1 MYVLALAIVALGIAY
16 IGARRD
22 GASAEESERA
32 KGRVAVIAERARAV
46 LVRNRSDLL
55 TDLHGLALS
64 SLREFQ
70 GGVTAPAARVEMVN
84 AAGQL
89 VADTRSWTPPREAA
103 DRPAL
108 RQALGAVAGSQT
120 TLERPRGV
128 IRQTSRPIRVE
139 GSVVAAVRLTE
150 GPGYSRREASR
161 TRRRV
166 DALSRRAERKV
177 VSSEGK
183 LRLQL
188 AALAS
193 AAVDDATSGTELG
206 RIEIVDSRRTLLAR
220 SGRPVAE
227 PEPSPIA
234 GDDLTEAMTTS
245 RPIQRYVKAD
255 AESVRRTTAS
265 IISGR
270 SVVGAVRLTETD
282 EMIAARIDAAGG
294 WLQRDVMLIIGAVL
308 LMGLVVVVV
317 LARAIAAPM
326 RSLEEVV
333 RRVSTGDLA
342 ARAPAVGSREQ
353 RVLAHAFND
362 MASQLERLLGSQ
374 QAFVAN
380 ASHELR
386 TPLSGLRLRLE
397 LLRRRVHQHPQAVND
412 AEHALAEVDRLSGIV
427 DELLVLSQAG
437 ERTAES
443 APIELRDVARAAAE
457 RWRPAAQ
464 SGGIALVDESC
475 EAGCAVKCAVA
486 DLDRILDVLI
496 ENALQY
502 SPAGSSV
509 TIRTSE
515 DGVQV
520 LDHGPGLA
528 AGEDE
533 LVFERFR
540 RGRAGRSGPPGSGL
554 GLAIARELAQACGGR
569 VAIANRP
576 EGGATASLD
585 FSALREPVEAQ
596 SDFTLA

>member
-1 MYVLALAIVALGIAY
+1 MYVLALAIVTLGIAY
-16 IGARRD
+16 IGARQD

-55 TDLHGLALS
+55 TELHGLALS
-64 SLREFQ
+64 SLRQ
-70 GGVTAPAARVEMVN
+70 PRGGLTFRTARVEMVN

-89 VADTRSWTPPREAA
+89 VADTQRSTPPKEVA
-103 DRPAL
+103 DRPGLRRAL
-108 RQALGAVAGSQT
+108 RTDTGSQRV
-120 TLERPRGV
+120 LQRSGGRV
-128 IRQTSRPIRVE
+128 RQTTRPIRVAE
-139 GSVVAAVRLTE
+139 GVVAAVRLTE
-150 GPGYSRREASR
+150 GAGYSRRQAGR
-161 TRRRV
+161 TRRSV
-166 DALSRRAERKV
+166 HALSRRAASEV
-177 VSSEGK
+177 VASDRK

-193 AAVDDATSGTELG
+193 AAVADTGSEAASG
-206 RIEIVDSRRTLLAR
+206 RIEIVDAHRGLLAR
-220 SGRPVAE
+220 SGLRVVPRGSPLVA
-227 PEPSPIA
+227 
-234 GDDLTEAMTTS
+234 GGDLTEAMTTS
-245 RPIQRYVKAD
+245 RPIQHYVSAD
-255 AESVRRTTAS
+255 AQRVRHTTAS

-282 EMIAARIDAAGG
+282 DAIAQRIDAAGG
-294 WLQRDVMLIIGAVL
+294 WLQRDVILIIGAVL
-308 LMGLVVVVV
+308 LMGLIVVVV

-326 RSLEEVV
+326 RSLEHVV
-333 RRVSTGDLA
+333 RRVSTGDLT

-353 RVLAHAFND
+353 RVLAEAFND
-362 MASQLERLLGSQ
+362 MASRLERLMNSQ
-374 QAFVAN
+374 QDFVAN

-397 LLRRRVHQHPQAVND
+397 LLRRRVRQHPQAVHD
-412 AEHALAEVDRLSGIV
+412 AERALAEVDRLSGIV

-437 ERTAES
+437 ERPAE
-443 APIELRDVARAAAE
+443 AAAIELGEVARAAAE

-464 SGGIALVDESC
+464 DGGIALVNEPP

-502 SPAGSSV
+502 SPAGSTV
-509 TIRTSE
+509 AIRTSE
-515 DGVQV
+515 RGVQV

-528 AGEDE
+528 AGEHE

-554 GLAIARELAQACGGR
+554 GLAIARELAEACGGR
-569 VAIANRP
+569 LAIANRP
-576 EGGATASLD
+576 EGGAVASLD
-585 FSALREPVEAQ
+585 FSAVQEPVEARP
-596 SDFTLA
+596 DFTLA